1 MSILMLSGCLTS
13 LTPLQG
19 EPGLR
24 QSLDIMAGAALEIAV
39 LLLVFTLAI
48 FILFVFAVRVLLIVT
63 KRPVPV
69 DLFDM
74 AKPKGFRT
82 LMLGSS
88 AILAPLVAWEFLPVG
103 GVDLATGLAVAYV
116 FEVLLAVVLWLL
128 LEAFYRYRAGRQRS

>member
-1 MSILMLSGCLTS
+1 MSTLMLFCCLTS

-24 QSLDIMAGAALEIAV
+24 QSLDGMAGSALEIAA
-39 LLLVFTLAI
+39 LLLIFTLAI
-48 FILFVFAVRVLLIVT
+48 FLLLVFAVRVLLIVS
-63 KRPVPV
+63 KRPVPA

-88 AILAPLVAWEFLPVG
+88 IILAPLVAWEFLPVG

-116 FEVLLAVVLWLL
+116 FEALLAVVLWLL
-128 LEAFYRYRAGRQRS
+128 LEAFYRYRSGRQRS

>member
-1 MSILMLSGCLTS
+1 MSTLMLSRCLTS

-24 QSLDIMAGAALEIAV
+24 QSLDVMAGAALEIAV
-39 LLLVFTLAI
+39 LLLIFTLAI
-48 FILFVFAVRVLLIVT
+48 LILLVFAVRVLLIIT
-63 KRPVPV
+63 KRPVPA

-88 AILAPLVAWEFLPVG
+88 AILAPLVSWEFLPVA
-103 GVDLATGLAVAYV
+103 GVELVTGLVVAYV
-116 FEVLLAVVLWLL
+116 FEALLAVVLWLL
-128 LEAFYRYRAGRQRS
+128 LEWFYGYRSRRQRS